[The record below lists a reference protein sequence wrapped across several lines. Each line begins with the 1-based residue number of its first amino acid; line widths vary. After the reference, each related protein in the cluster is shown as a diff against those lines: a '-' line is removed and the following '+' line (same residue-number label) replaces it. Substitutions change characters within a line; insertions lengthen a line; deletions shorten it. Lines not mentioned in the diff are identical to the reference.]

1 MATFAVTYTYA
12 ASEEALAEIRPTH
25 RAYLSK
31 LLADGVLL
39 ASGPFIDADGAM
51 LIVNADSV
59 QQVAQLLDLD
69 PFDIAGFIS
78 ERAITQ
84 WNPVFGPWSAA

>member
-1 MATFAVTYTYA
+1 MATFAVTYTYG
-12 ASEEALAEIRPTH
+12 ASDEALAEIRPTH

-31 LLADGVLL
+31 LLEDGVLL
-39 ASGPFIDADGAM
+39 ASGPFIDADGAL
-51 LIVNADSV
+51 LIVNAESV
-59 QQVAQLLDLD
+59 QDVAQILDLD

-84 WNPVFGPWSAA
+84 WNPVFGPWSVA

>member
-12 ASEEALAEIRPTH
+12 ATPEALAEIRPTH
-25 RAYLSK
+25 RVYLSQ
-31 LLADGVLL
+31 LLSDGVLL
-39 ASGPFIDADGAM
+39 ASGPFTDADGAL
-51 LIVNADSV
+51 LIVSADSV
-59 QQVAQLLDLD
+59 EEVAKILDLD

-84 WNPVFGPWSAA
+84 WNPVFGPWSAS

>member
-12 ASEEALAEIRPTH
+12 ASDEALAEIRPTH

-31 LLADGVLL
+31 LLAEGVLL
-39 ASGPFIDADGAM
+39 ASGPFTDADGAL

-59 QQVAQLLDLD
+59 DDVAKLLDLD

-84 WNPVFGPWSAA
+84 WNPVFGPWSAS

>member
-12 ASEEALAEIRPTH
+12 ASDEALAEIRPTH

-31 LLADGVLL
+31 LLAEGVLL
-39 ASGPFIDADGAM
+39 ASGPFTDADGAL

-59 QQVAQLLDLD
+59 EDVAQLLDLD

-78 ERAITQ
+78 EREITQ
-84 WNPVFGPWSAA
+84 WNPVFGPWSAS

>member
-12 ASEEALAEIRPTH
+12 ATLEALAEIRPTH
-25 RAYLSK
+25 RVYLSQ
-31 LLADGVLL
+31 LLSDGVLL
-39 ASGPFIDADGAM
+39 ASGPFTDADGAL
-51 LIVNADSV
+51 LIVSADSV
-59 QQVAQLLDLD
+59 EEVAKILDLD

-84 WNPVFGPWSAA
+84 WNPVFGPWSAS